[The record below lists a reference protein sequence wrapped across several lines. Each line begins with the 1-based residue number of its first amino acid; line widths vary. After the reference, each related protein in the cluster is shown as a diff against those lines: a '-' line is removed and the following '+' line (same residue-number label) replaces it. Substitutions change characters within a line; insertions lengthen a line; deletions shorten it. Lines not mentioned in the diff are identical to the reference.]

1 MQPSQNF
8 HCLKQLGLSFD
19 NSSPQAM
26 IWQWNELSPH
36 VREVILEMSGFST
49 KAIVI
54 IAKQKAKEVEPWIKC
69 TLNWIMELVSKGW
82 VDLRFNEK

>member
-1 MQPSQNF
+1 MQPSLNF
-8 HCLKQLGLSFD
+8 PCPEQLDLSFD
-19 NSSPQAM
+19 NLSPQPV

-49 KAIVI
+49 KAII
-54 IAKQKAKEVEPWIKC
+54 PKQNAKEVEPWIKC